1 MKKYQ
6 KYGSCQQKH
15 SINVIEKNLKSY
27 FQEYA
32 SSKEEVQEFVEERLR
47 DIKIDGQAACEWG
60 GCKNSW

>member
-6 KYGSCQQKH
+6 KFGSCQQKH

-32 SSKEEVQEFVEERLR
+32 SSKEEIKELVEEQLNEV
-47 DIKIDGQAACEWG
+47 KIDGQAACEWG
-60 GCKNSW
+60 GCNKW